1 MCIFLYSLFRSSI
14 YLFSILCSDVPEFSH
29 KAHLRDYIK
38 AEHAALKAIYVE
50 PAIYMQNWQTYFK
63 VWKLDDGT
71 IVFPCFFSQNAILH
85 IADINDTG
93 PIVREI
99 LNNPEKYVGQD
110 ICICGDVITFA
121 DMSKIFTK
129 VTGRPA
135 ISKTLTEDEL
145 RALMS
150 FMPKIVQDELMA
162 MLSWIEE
169 FGYYGKE
176 KDWTTGQKLTKLNT
190 FEDWL
195 TKTGWQ
201 GE

>member
-1 MCIFLYSLFRSSI
+1 MYFLYDIFSSPI
-14 YLFSILCSDVPEFSH
+14 CLLSILYSDVPEFSQ

-38 AEHAALKAIYVE
+38 EEHPTLKAIYVE
-50 PAIYMQNWQTYFK
+50 PAVYMQNWQSYFK
-63 VWKLDDGT
+63 TWKLDDGS
-71 IVFPCFFSQNAILH
+71 IVFPCFLSQNANLH
-85 IADINDTG
+85 IVDIDDTG

-99 LNNPEKYVGQD
+99 LNSPEKYVGQD
-110 ICICGDVITFA
+110 ICICGDVISFA

-129 VTGRPA
+129 VTGLPA

-145 RALMS
+145 RVLLGS
-150 FMPKIVQDELMA
+150 MPKTVVDELMV

-169 FGYYGKE
+169 FGFYGRE
-176 KDWTTGQKLTKLNT
+176 KDWTTGRKVTKLNT

-195 TKTGWQ
+195 RKTGWK